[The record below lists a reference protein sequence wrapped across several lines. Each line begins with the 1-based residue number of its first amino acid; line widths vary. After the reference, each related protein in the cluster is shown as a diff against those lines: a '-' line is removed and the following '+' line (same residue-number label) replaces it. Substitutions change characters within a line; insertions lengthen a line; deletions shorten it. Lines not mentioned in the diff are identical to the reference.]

1 MLTGSE
7 LRDLIV
13 EAGGDADG
21 AADPDEFLE
30 TGFDDLGY
38 DSLALLQA
46 EALLRAR
53 YGVVLPEGTTAGLGC
68 PRDLLAEVNARLVL
82 G

>member
-1 MLTGSE
+1 MLTASA

-21 AADPDEFLE
+21 AADLEEFLT

-46 EALLRAR
+46 EALLRTR
-53 YGVVLPEGTTAGLGC
+53 YGVVLPEGTTAELAC
-68 PRDLLAEVNARLVL
+68 PRDLLAAVNDRLVP